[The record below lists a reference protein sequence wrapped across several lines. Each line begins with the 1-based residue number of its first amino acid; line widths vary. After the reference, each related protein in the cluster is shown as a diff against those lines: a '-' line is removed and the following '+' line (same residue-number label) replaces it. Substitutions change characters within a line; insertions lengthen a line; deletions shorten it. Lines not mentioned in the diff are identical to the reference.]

1 MIKIEITDL
10 KALFEFATKFIPIL
24 KSKPLIFLEGD
35 LGSGKTTFVR
45 LLLESLGYND
55 VVPSPTF
62 NLMNLYN
69 VRDYKICHC
78 DIFRLTSSNELF
90 NLAIEDLIGDNI
102 VIVEWPDLLKKII
115 HHDYINISFELNNKN
130 ERHIVV
136 TTTNPCNLNLLKPI
150 YLDS

>member
-90 NLAIEDLIGDNI
+90 NLAI
-102 VIVEWPDLLKKII
+102 
-115 HHDYINISFELNNKN
+115 
-130 ERHIVV
+130 
-136 TTTNPCNLNLLKPI
+136 
-150 YLDS
+150 

>member
-1 MIKIEITDL
+1 MCIPLYAHQSNLDQQGIPLFLLIYTLKVIFLTFYSYFEIKYLFDL
-10 KALFEFATKFIPIL
+10 KT
-24 KSKPLIFLEGD
+24 
-35 LGSGKTTFVR
+35 
-45 LLLESLGYND
+45 
-55 VVPSPTF
+55 
-62 NLMNLYN
+62 
-69 VRDYKICHC
+69 H
-78 DIFRLTSSNELF
+78 SSNELF

-136 TTTNPCNLNLLKPI
+136 TTTNPCNLNLLKQI